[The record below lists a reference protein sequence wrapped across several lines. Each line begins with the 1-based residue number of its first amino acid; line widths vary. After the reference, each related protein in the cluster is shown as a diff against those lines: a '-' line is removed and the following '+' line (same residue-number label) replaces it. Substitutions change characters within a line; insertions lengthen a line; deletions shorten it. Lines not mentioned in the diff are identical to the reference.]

1 MDHEAVEEIKRH
13 FGIVA
18 EDIRGEVRGVA
29 EGVAVLPEEMH
40 REFEDFRTE
49 TAREFEETRALF
61 RLS

>member
-18 EDIRGEVRGVA
+18 EDVRGEVRGVA
-29 EGVAVLPEEMH
+29 EGVAVLREEMH

-49 TAREFEETRALF
+49 TAREFEETRALI